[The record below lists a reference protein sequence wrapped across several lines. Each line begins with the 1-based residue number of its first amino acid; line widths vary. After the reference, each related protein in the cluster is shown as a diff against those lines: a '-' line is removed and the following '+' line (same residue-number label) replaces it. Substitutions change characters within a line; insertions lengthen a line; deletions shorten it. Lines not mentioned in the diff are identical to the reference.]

1 MIRKMLKKWGGVLSS
16 AAVALLIA
24 LPVSRLRGFAW
35 GQAAAFNCRYLSD
48 GFFVAGLLMTGLGA
62 LIWISTTGF
71 FDIMS
76 YGVRSLTVLFS
87 SLKHPRDHK
96 TYYDYKLERDAKRG
110 KPRFSIL
117 LVGLASVALSALFLA
132 LYYNL

>member
-1 MIRKMLKKWGGVLSS
+1 MAKKILKKWGGVLGS
-16 AAVALLIA
+16 AAADLLIA
-24 LPVSRLRGFAW
+24 LPVSGLRGFEW
-35 GQAAAFNCRYLSD
+35 GNAAALNCRYLSD

-87 SLKHPRDHK
+87 SLKNPRDHK
-96 TYYDYKLERDAKRG
+96 SYYDYKVERDAKRG
-110 KPRFSIL
+110 KPRFSLL